1 MSKIIRLYNNST
13 NPGYVELKQSMGEDV
28 KTQVNAARASF
39 GVEINEVTDRD
50 RKLFKYCARDG
61 HTSVMEH
68 NVFTFAFKVP
78 LFVARQ
84 HMRHRTWSFNEI
96 SRRYT
101 DRNLDFYL
109 PTTFREQSS
118 SNRQA
123 SIIGSEKDP
132 VIHEVDGSTLTYDFT
147 ASQEL
152 KSHTETSLKLYT
164 RMIDAGVCREQAR
177 MVLPQNLYTYYWGTV
192 NLNNFFKFYK
202 LRNHAGAQYE
212 IQEVAIAC
220 YNLLKEVIPETIELY
235 ELASEEKDMR
245 AISAILKEKFDILDI
260 NEILR
265 IKNDTRF
272 KQMDR

>member
-1 MSKIIRLYNNST
+1 MLLKKEIYSDFT
-13 NPGYVELKQSMGEDV
+13 DTPGYVQLKQFMGEDI

-39 GVEINEVTDRD
+39 GVEIDEVTDRD

-61 HTSVMEH
+61 HTSTMEH

-109 PTTFREQSS
+109 PNSFRQQSD

-123 SIIGSEKDP
+123 SLIGTEDDPALYTIKGTIQEYSE
-132 VIHEVDGSTLTYDFT
+132 T
-147 ASQEL
+147 ASQAT
-152 KSHTETSLKLYT
+152 KKHAKHSLKLYHD
-164 RMIDAGVCREQAR
+164 MISSGICREQAR

-192 NLNNFFKFYK
+192 NLNNFLKFYE
-202 LRNHAGAQYE
+202 LRNHPGAQVE
-212 IQEVAIAC
+212 IQEMAIAC
-220 YNLLKEVIPETIELY
+220 MSLLEQIIPETIEIY
-235 ELASEEKDMR
+235 KQAK
-245 AISAILKEKFDILDI
+245 
-260 NEILR
+260 NER
-265 IKNDTRF
+265 TFNTIKNNIKSLTTSQLEEV
-272 KQMDR
+272 KNILES

>member
-1 MSKIIRLYNNST
+1 MSLKKELYTDFSSE
-13 NPGYVELKQSMGEDV
+13 NPGYVELKQHMGEDI

-61 HTSVMEH
+61 HTSTMEH

-109 PTTFREQSS
+109 PTAFRQQSD

-123 SIIGSEKDP
+123 SVLNSEINPILQTVNGSLMNYVKKTDHSVKLHVEN
-132 VIHEVDGSTLTYDFT
+132 
-147 ASQEL
+147 
-152 KSHTETSLKLYT
+152 SLKLY
-164 RMIDAGVCREQAR
+164 RDMISAGICREQAR

-192 NLNNFFKFYK
+192 NLNNFLKFYE
-202 LRNHAGAQYE
+202 LRNHPGAQIE
-212 IQEVAIAC
+212 IQEMAVAC
-220 YNLLKEVIPETIELY
+220 MSLLEEVIPETIEIYKQAKHERDLN
-235 ELASEEKDMR
+235 
-245 AISAILKEKFDILDI
+245 ILKTKLKTLDVA
-260 NEILR
+260 EL
-265 IKNDTRF
+265 DTV
-272 KQMDR
+272 KYLLES

>member
-1 MSKIIRLYNNST
+1 MKKTLYSNSSVQ
-13 NPGYVELKQSMGEDV
+13 GYVELKQSMGEDI

-39 GVEINEVTDRD
+39 GVEIDTVTDRD

-61 HTSVMEH
+61 HTSTMEH

-109 PTTFREQSS
+109 PNAFREQSE

-132 VIHEVDGSTLTYDFT
+132 ILYTVKGTLMSYNST
-147 ASQEL
+147 ASQTLQTHVDE
-152 KSHTETSLKLYT
+152 SLKLYNL
-164 RMIDAGVCREQAR
+164 MIEKGICREQAR

-192 NLNNFFKFYK
+192 NLNNFLKFYE
-202 LRNHAGAQYE
+202 LRNHPGAQVE
-212 IQEVAIAC
+212 IQEMAIAC
-220 YNLLKEVIPETIELY
+220 MALLEETIPETIKIYKQAKHERDLNII
-235 ELASEEKDMR
+235 KTK
-245 AISAILKEKFDILDI
+245 LKTLDTDELDI
-260 NEILR
+260 VKYFLES
-265 IKNDTRF
+265 
-272 KQMDR
+272 

>member
-1 MSKIIRLYNNST
+1 MSLKKELYTDFSCE
-13 NPGYVELKQSMGEDV
+13 NPGYVELKQHMGEDI

-61 HTSVMEH
+61 HTSTMEH

-109 PTTFREQSS
+109 PTAFRQQSD

-123 SIIGSEKDP
+123 SVLNSEINPILQTVNGSLMNYVKKTDHSVKLHVEN
-132 VIHEVDGSTLTYDFT
+132 
-147 ASQEL
+147 
-152 KSHTETSLKLYT
+152 SLKLY
-164 RMIDAGVCREQAR
+164 RDMISAGICREQAR

-192 NLNNFFKFYK
+192 NLNNFLKFYE
-202 LRNHAGAQYE
+202 LRNHPGAQIE
-212 IQEVAIAC
+212 IQEMAVAC
-220 YNLLKEVIPETIELY
+220 MSLLEEVIPETIEIYKQAKHERDLN
-235 ELASEEKDMR
+235 
-245 AISAILKEKFDILDI
+245 ILKTKLKTLDVA
-260 NEILR
+260 EL
-265 IKNDTRF
+265 DTV
-272 KQMDR
+272 KYLLES

>member
-1 MSKIIRLYNNST
+1 MSDLQKQIYT
-13 NPGYVELKQSMGEDV
+13 DYCPQNPGYVHLKQYMGEDI

-39 GVEINEVTDRD
+39 GVEIDTVTDRD

-61 HTSVMEH
+61 HTSTMEH

-109 PTTFREQSS
+109 PTAFRQQSD

-123 SIIGSEKDP
+123 SVLNSEKDP
-132 VIHEVDGSTLTYDFT
+132 TLYTVDGSFMDYNCKAST
-147 ASQEL
+147 ALQE
-152 KSHTETSLKLYT
+152 HTDASLKLYYN
-164 RMIDAGVCREQAR
+164 MIDKGVCREQAR

-192 NLNNFFKFYK
+192 NLNNFFKFYE
-202 LRNHAGAQYE
+202 LRNHPGAQVE
-212 IQEVAIAC
+212 IQEMAVAC
-220 YNLLKEVIPETIELY
+220 MSLLEQVIPETVQIYKQAKHERELNII
-235 ELASEEKDMR
+235 KTK
-245 AISAILKEKFDILDI
+245 LKTLDVDELDI
-260 NEILR
+260 VKYFLEN
-265 IKNDTRF
+265 
-272 KQMDR
+272 

>member
-1 MSKIIRLYNNST
+1 MSKKSLYNNCL
-13 NPGYVELKQSMGEDV
+13 NGGYVELKQYMGQDV

-39 GVEINEVTDRD
+39 GVEIDEVTDRD

-61 HTSVMEH
+61 HTSTMEH

-109 PTTFREQSS
+109 PSSFREQSA

-123 SIIGSEKDP
+123 SIVGSDKDP
-132 VIHEVDGSTLTYDFT
+132 ILYTVDGTQQDHHCHASEALILHANESLTLYN
-147 ASQEL
+147 
-152 KSHTETSLKLYT
+152 K
-164 RMIDAGVCREQAR
+164 MIEKGVCREQAR
-177 MVLPQNLYTYYWGTV
+177 MVLPQNLYTCYWGTV
-192 NLNNFFKFYK
+192 NLNNFLKFYE
-202 LRNHAGAQYE
+202 LRNHEGAQVE

-220 YNLLKEVIPETIELY
+220 YQLLEEIIPETMGLY
-235 ELASEEKDMR
+235 KEAKNEHTLNIIKQK
-245 AISAILKEKFDILDI
+245 LKDI
-260 NEILR
+260 NEIDVTKYFLG
-265 IKNDTRF
+265 N
-272 KQMDR
+272 